1 MITIIDFFCSYYTE
15 MKLVPYITMKYK
27 DYKREQNIHEM
38 HERRRSFC
46 LEELDGFK
54 LKA

>member
-1 MITIIDFFCSYYTE
+1 
-15 MKLVPYITMKYK
+15 MKLVPYITIKYK
-27 DYKREQNIHEM
+27 SYKRELNINEM
-38 HERRRSFC
+38 QERRRSFC